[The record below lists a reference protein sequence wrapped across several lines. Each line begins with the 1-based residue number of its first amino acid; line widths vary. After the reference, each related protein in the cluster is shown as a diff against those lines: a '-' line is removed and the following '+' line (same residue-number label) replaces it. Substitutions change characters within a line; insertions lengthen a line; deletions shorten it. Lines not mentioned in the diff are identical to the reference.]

1 MGFSAYD
8 NALGFANAFRLL
20 FSRTSIQALSI
31 SRSYFDASMIMP
43 TIVNGALSCE
53 LFIKSLLKSPPK
65 EHKIIELLSL
75 LEQEQPGIKKEI
87 QAACIE
93 LMRSQKEDPHYD
105 TARYEKDMQRI
116 DNAFYHLRYWHEPR
130 PDLEDEYVCNMGFLD
145 VLVALLQ
152 KICEER
158 FGPRPS
164 REVNT

>member
-31 SRSYFDASMIMP
+31 SRSYIDASMIMP

-53 LFIKSLLKSPPK
+53 LFLKSLLENPPK
-65 EHKIIELLSL
+65 EHKIIELLNL
-75 LEQEQPGIKKEI
+75 LEQEHPGIKNEI
-87 QAACIE
+87 QTACIE
-93 LMRSQKEDPHYD
+93 LMRIQKGESHYD
-105 TARYEKDMQRI
+105 TAQYEKDMQRI
-116 DNAFYHLRYWHEPR
+116 DNAFYHLRYWHEPQ
-130 PDLEDEYVCNMGFLD
+130 PNIGNEYVFNMGFLD

-158 FGPRPS
+158 YGPRPS
-164 REVNT
+164 RELNT